1 MKEMAFN
8 LLEEPWIRVLRPDC
22 SVEEVSLTD
31 ALLRAQDYADLAGE
45 LPTQDAAVLR
55 LLLAVLHA
63 VFARVDVDGRESLL
77 YFSDGAPAPS
87 TDEALVRWRSLWT
100 LGRFPE
106 KPIRDYLSRW
116 RERFWLFH
124 PERPFWQVPEAK
136 IGTEYTVAKLNGEL
150 LESGNN
156 DNDKNKRPRLF
167 SAYAGASKW
176 EMGYAQAARWLL
188 YTNGFDDASA
198 KPKGKGL
205 PAISPGWLGRL
216 GLIQAQGNSLFETL
230 MLNLTLLQDG
240 ASLWGPP
247 RPCWELDVPRSGE
260 RTEIAQPDNPAERLT
275 LQSRRLLLHRE
286 GDRVTGYALL
296 GGDFF
301 EQTNAFCEQMTVW
314 RTVEGKKGVPTTYL
328 PRRHDPSRQFWREF
342 PAVFVT
348 EPGVRLPGIV
358 RWIVSL
364 QKPRAGCLDRRR
376 AIRFR
381 IAGVVYG
388 GQLRSFVTEA
398 FSDELSFHAALLDDL
413 GTYWRLIV
421 TEEIG
426 RCQKLANAVG
436 QLADDIARAAGDRT
450 KDLPQTAK
458 AQFYFQIDQPFRQW
472 LCAIDPE
479 WEDKEAQENLCAWQK
494 QAQRIAREQ
503 GVRMA
508 EQAGPAAF
516 AGRSID
522 KAGGKGKKDD
532 GEKVFYA
539 TPAAYNRFLNQ
550 VRAIYAEGG
559 T

>member
-260 RTEIAQPDNPAERLT
+260 RTEIAQPDNPAELLT

-296 GGDFF
+296 G
-301 EQTNAFCEQMTVW
+301 
-314 RTVEGKKGVPTTYL
+314 
-328 PRRHDPSRQFWREF
+328 
-342 PAVFVT
+342 
-348 EPGVRLPGIV
+348 
-358 RWIVSL
+358 
-364 QKPRAGCLDRRR
+364 
-376 AIRFR
+376 
-381 IAGVVYG
+381 
-388 GQLRSFVTEA
+388 
-398 FSDELSFHAALLDDL
+398 DL
-413 GTYWRLIV
+413 GTYWRLSV

-479 WEDKEAQENLCAWQK
+479 WEDGEAQESLCAWQK